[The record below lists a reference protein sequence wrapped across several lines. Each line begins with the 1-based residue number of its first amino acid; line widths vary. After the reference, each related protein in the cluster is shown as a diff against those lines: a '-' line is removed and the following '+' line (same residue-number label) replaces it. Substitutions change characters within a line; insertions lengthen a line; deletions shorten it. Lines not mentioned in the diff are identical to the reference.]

1 MAFSIFPRMIYKT
14 RSKINGEIV
23 VKEQFGQYTLQ
34 VQGLI
39 QSGGIVKNVWQK
51 PLSKIR
57 NSVRQPADEIQK
69 VLILGLGGG
78 TVVQL
83 IKVHWPKAEIV
94 GVEIDSEIIK
104 IGKKYFSLGKANNLK
119 IVEDNAFN
127 FVAKTKAK
135 FDLIII
141 DMYLGKNYPAQAEK
155 DEFLENVKNILS
167 QKGVAIFNRLDIN
180 FLSANLFESNLRKYF
195 SDINRVKTR
204 TNLFFLARD

>member
-1 MAFSIFPRMIYKT
+1 MSFSIFPRTIYKT

-39 QSGGIVKNVWQK
+39 QSGGIVKNIWQK

-57 NSVRQPADEIQK
+57 NQKNTFRK

-83 IKVHWPKAEIV
+83 IKVHWPKAKIV

-104 IGKKYFSLGKANNLK
+104 IGKKYFNLGKASNLK

-127 FVAKTKAK
+127 FVTKTQGKV
-135 FDLIII
+135 DLIIV
-141 DMYLGKNYPAQAEK
+141 DMYLGKNYPPNAEK

-180 FLSANLFESNLRKYF
+180 FLSANLFESSLRKYF
-195 SDINRVKTR
+195 FDINRVKTR
-204 TNLFFLARD
+204 TNLFFLVKD